1 MSNVLLIAF
10 KIWLMSQDL
19 ENVNSTCNMKG
30 PLNIKCTILKTESL
44 SKLHLKV
51 NTISREVSSFM
62 SNVLLI
68 ASKFG

>member
-1 MSNVLLIAF
+1 M
-10 KIWLMSQDL
+10 

-51 NTISREVSSFM
+51 NTIAREVPSFM

-68 ASKFG
+68 AFKFG